1 MDDQGLRMALTSVEK
16 EALCD
21 ALSRMGL
28 LGGGEA
34 AEFAE
39 LTGGVSARIV
49 TVTTSSRILCVKQAL
64 PKLKVK
70 ADWAAPLSRNAAE
83 VAWLRMVAE
92 ISPNSVPGVLGE
104 DRASATFAMTYL
116 DPVTHPVW
124 KDQLLDGVVNE
135 SVPIQLAKLL
145 LRIHNGT
152 AGIPGME
159 QAFATD
165 ASFLALRLEPY
176 FGATAETHR
185 DLTGALAELSRSTL
199 AQRRAV
205 VHGDVSPKNVLIGPK
220 GPLLL
225 DAECAWYGDPAFD
238 LAFCL
243 NHLLLKCVARP
254 DAADAFLRSFDAMVE
269 TYLAG
274 VGWEPV
280 KHFELRAAA
289 LLPALLLARIDGKS
303 PVEYLRDE
311 QSRQVIREF
320 AKPRIVNPPASL
332 AAIRTAWQRNRPY
345 AE

>member
-1 MDDQGLRMALTSVEK
+1 MALTSVEK

-28 LGGGEA
+28 LSEGA
-34 AEFAE
+34 TAEFAE
-39 LTGGVSARIV
+39 LSGGVSARIV
-49 TVTTSSRILCVKQAL
+49 TVRTLNRILCVKQAL

-104 DRASATFAMTYL
+104 DRPSSTFAMTYL
-116 DPVTHPVW
+116 DPLTHPVW
-124 KDQLLDGVVNE
+124 KDQLLDGVVDE
-135 SVPIQLAKLL
+135 SVPVRLAQLL

-152 AGIPGME
+152 AGNPGME

-165 ASFLALRLEPY
+165 ASFVALRLEPY
-176 FGATAETHR
+176 FGATAATHH

-199 AQRRAV
+199 AQRKAV

-243 NHLLLKCVARP
+243 NHLLLKCVIRP
-254 DAADAFLRSFDAMVE
+254 NLADSFLRSFDVMVE

-274 VGWEPV
+274 IGWEPV
-280 KHFELRAAA
+280 KHFESRAAA

-303 PVEYLRDE
+303 PVEYICDE
-311 QSRQVIREF
+311 QSRQAIREF
-320 AKPRIVNPPASL
+320 AKPLIVSPPASL
-332 AAIRTAWQRNRPY
+332 AAIRTSWQRNKPY
-345 AE
+345 A

>member
-1 MDDQGLRMALTSVEK
+1 MALTSVEM

-28 LGGGEA
+28 LSAGEL
-34 AEFAE
+34 AEFVE
-39 LTGGVSARIV
+39 LSGGVSARIV
-49 TVTTSSRILCVKQAL
+49 SVTTSSRILCVKQAL

-83 VAWLRMVAE
+83 VAWLRMVAR
-92 ISPNSVPGVLGE
+92 ISPNSVPSVLGE
-104 DRASATFAMTYL
+104 DRLSSTFAMTYL
-116 DPVTHPVW
+116 DPVAYPVW
-124 KDQLLDGVVNE
+124 KDQLLDGVVDE
-135 SVPIQLAKLL
+135 SVPVRLAQLL

-152 AGIPGME
+152 AGDPGME

-176 FGATAETHR
+176 FGATAAIHR

-199 AQRRAV
+199 AQKMAV
-205 VHGDVSPKNVLIGPK
+205 VHGDVSPKNVLIGPE

-243 NHLLLKCVARP
+243 NHLLLKCFIRP
-254 DAADAFLRSFDAMVE
+254 VAADALLQSFDAMVK

-274 VGWEPV
+274 IRWESA

-303 PVEYLRDE
+303 PVEYVRHE
-311 QSRQVIREF
+311 RSRQVIREF
-320 AKPRIVNPPASL
+320 AKPLIRNPLASL
-332 AAIRTAWQRNRPY
+332 AAIRTAWQRNKPY